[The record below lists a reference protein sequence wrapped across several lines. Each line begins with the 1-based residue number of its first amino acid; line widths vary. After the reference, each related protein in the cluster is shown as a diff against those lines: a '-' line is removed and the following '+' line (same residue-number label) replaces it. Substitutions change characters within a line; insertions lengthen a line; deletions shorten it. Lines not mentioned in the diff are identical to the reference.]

1 MLDHRSLLGGF
12 VVAVVIVVVI
22 VVALFWITPDDFED
36 SWRDHDH
43 RGDGQ

>member
-12 VVAVVIVVVI
+12 IVAVVIVAAI
-22 VVALFWITPDDFED
+22 IVALFWITPDDLED

-43 RGDGQ
+43 RGDDQ